1 MYIYTMKWHEMT
13 KEMGRLILSTSF
25 LYCLIYPQVF
35 AEVYH
40 KLLVFQGW
48 DDFCEAI
55 HILLDK
61 VDLLLFT
68 KQFRVNLHP
77 CFPAK

>member
-1 MYIYTMKWHEMT
+1 MIY

-48 DDFCEAI
+48 DDFCEV
-55 HILLDK
+55 HSLHDK

-77 CFPAK
+77 SFPAK

>member
-1 MYIYTMKWHEMT
+1 MIYE
-13 KEMGRLILSTSF
+13 EMGRLILSTSF

-35 AEVYH
+35 VEVYH

-48 DDFCEAI
+48 DDFCERI
-55 HILLDK
+55 HSLHDK

-68 KQFRVNLHP
+68 KQFRVNLHSS
-77 CFPAK
+77 FPAK